1 MTSKKFFP
9 VLPHEIQ
16 IIKVRKQGRKNDA
29 SKEFKIRRF
38 KAEQSLNWL
47 KNNSPEKV
55 ENIVHE
61 IIGEKPLGSYYR
73 QTDYLPSPFLG
84 LQGTTFLYPNTFFT
98 LAFPALFP
106 YGSGDFFFFN
116 RPIPLSSM

>member
-16 IIKVRKQGRKNDA
+16 IIKVRIQGRKNDA

-47 KNNSPEKV
+47 ENNSPAY
-55 ENIVHE
+55 
-61 IIGEKPLGSYYR
+61 S
-73 QTDYLPSPFLG
+73 
-84 LQGTTFLYPNTFFT
+84 
-98 LAFPALFP
+98 
-106 YGSGDFFFFN
+106 
-116 RPIPLSSM
+116 LSVMT

>member
-16 IIKVRKQGRKNDA
+16 IIKVTCRIQGRKNDA

-47 KNNSPEKV
+47 ENNSPAY
-55 ENIVHE
+55 
-61 IIGEKPLGSYYR
+61 S
-73 QTDYLPSPFLG
+73 
-84 LQGTTFLYPNTFFT
+84 
-98 LAFPALFP
+98 
-106 YGSGDFFFFN
+106 
-116 RPIPLSSM
+116 LSVMT

>member
-47 KNNSPEKV
+47 ENNSPAY
-55 ENIVHE
+55 
-61 IIGEKPLGSYYR
+61 S
-73 QTDYLPSPFLG
+73 
-84 LQGTTFLYPNTFFT
+84 
-98 LAFPALFP
+98 
-106 YGSGDFFFFN
+106 
-116 RPIPLSSM
+116 LSVMT